1 MKKIYSLGCCG
12 VKVIYQ
18 FKDKAEKLYA
28 WHWKEWKKQFGS
40 TFGMTLLRTK
50 DNITVNEWYRSFS
63 ESLICEINGQRTLC

>member
-40 TFGMTLLRTK
+40 TFGMTLFLNK
-50 DNITVNEWYRSFS
+50 
-63 ESLICEINGQRTLC
+63 G